1 MNFREARENAGYSQK
16 FVAITLGVQ
25 PPNVSRW
32 EAGVTWPT
40 VENLLKL
47 ADLYRVTTDYLL
59 GREISGPVSLSPDEL
74 EVLRAF
80 RAASGDTRRAA
91 QAVLGVQA
99 KEKTAQDVG

>member
-1 MNFREARENAGYSQK
+1 MHFREARENAGYSQK
-16 FVAITLGVQ
+16 FVAISLGVQ

-59 GREISGPVSLSPDEL
+59 GREVSGPVSLSPDEV
-74 EVLRAF
+74 EILRAF
-80 RAASGDTRRAA
+80 RGASGDTRRAA
-91 QAVLGVQA
+91 QAVLDIQPH
-99 KEKTAQDVG
+99 EKNDSLIG